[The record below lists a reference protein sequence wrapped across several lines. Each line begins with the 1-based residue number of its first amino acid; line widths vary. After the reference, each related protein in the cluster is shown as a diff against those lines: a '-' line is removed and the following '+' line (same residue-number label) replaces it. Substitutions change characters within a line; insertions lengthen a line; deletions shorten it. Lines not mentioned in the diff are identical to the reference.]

1 MTRKQI
7 LKKTIF
13 IVKMCENVSEKIA
26 KKGKEL
32 RSNLLPLKSKN
43 AYEKV
48 YVSFQDWK
56 NKNRIKEVTE
66 DVILAFLD
74 MRSQKLSPCSLWP
87 EYSML
92 KATLK
97 AKENIDIEKFGAV
110 ISYIKKLNV
119 GYRGKKSNVLTRE
132 EIKTFLQE
140 ADDGEYLF
148 EKVAL
153 IFGIAGACRKAELC
167 AMRFDDIQDCGN
179 VLNIVI
185 PGSKTHKERR
195 FSVVNEGF
203 GVNTIDLYRRY
214 VALRPT
220 NSPLR
225 FFLHYHKG
233 KCTRQNVGINTFG
246 KIPRKIATFLKLEN
260 PAKYTGH
267 SFRRSSATL
276 LVNAGGDFT
285 SLKRHGGWE
294 STKVAES
301 YIQESFGERVKI
313 AQKVFGDEKL
323 APNELVDNE
332 IVMDKPTNLSY
343 SEACGSSSFSSSTSK
358 NTAQNIYFNNCAK
371 DFHN

>member
-1 MTRKQI
+1 
-7 LKKTIF
+7 
-13 IVKMCENVSEKIA
+13 
-26 KKGKEL
+26 
-32 RSNLLPLKSKN
+32 
-43 AYEKV
+43 
-48 YVSFQDWK
+48 
-56 NKNRIKEVTE
+56 
-66 DVILAFLD
+66 

-132 EIKTFLQE
+132 ETKTFLQE

-153 IFGIAGACRKAELC
+153 IFEIAGACRKAELC

-185 PGSKTHKERR
+185 PDSKTHKERR

-225 FFLHYHKG
+225 FF
-233 KCTRQNVGINTFG
+233 F
-246 KIPRKIATFLKLEN
+246 
-260 PAKYTGH
+260 
-267 SFRRSSATL
+267 TL
-276 LVNAGGDFT
+276 L
-285 SLKRHGGWE
+285 
-294 STKVAES
+294 
-301 YIQESFGERVKI
+301 
-313 AQKVFGDEKL
+313 
-323 APNELVDNE
+323 
-332 IVMDKPTNLSY
+332 
-343 SEACGSSSFSSSTSK
+343 
-358 NTAQNIYFNNCAK
+358 
-371 DFHN
+371 